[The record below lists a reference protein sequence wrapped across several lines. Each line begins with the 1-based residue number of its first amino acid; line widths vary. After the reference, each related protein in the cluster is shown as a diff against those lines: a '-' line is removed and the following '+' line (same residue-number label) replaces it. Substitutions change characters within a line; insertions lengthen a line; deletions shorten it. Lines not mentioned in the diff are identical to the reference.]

1 MFGYVTTNMEEMKV
15 KDYRKYRA
23 FYCGICQDL
32 KEYHGQPS
40 RLTLTYDMTFLAI
53 LLTGLYE
60 SAPVSEQH
68 LCGLHPLKKHLCYR
82 NELTAYAADMNVLL
96 SYYNLLDDWIDEKKP
111 VPLALARTLRKD
123 VKRLRNR
130 YPRQAKAICSYLKKP
145 RACEFEKSPDWIG
158 LPVIREICWERFLS
172 GRKISGQGRFGR
184 LDFSWGNLFI

>member
-123 VKRLRNR
+123 VKSLRNR
-130 YPRQAKAICSYLKKP
+130 YPRQAK
-145 RACEFEKSPDWIG
+145 
-158 LPVIREICWERFLS
+158 
-172 GRKISGQGRFGR
+172 
-184 LDFSWGNLFI
+184 